1 MTREVNMLNKIK
13 NLVTKSKN
21 LVAKAVLVTA
31 ATCTSVYAYAAT
43 YTVTDVVTEIEKG
56 EAPVA
61 AVASATITLYV
72 VRRVWKIIRGSI

>member
-1 MTREVNMLNKIK
+1 MTREVNMLNKVK
-13 NLVTKSKN
+13 NLI
-21 LVAKAVLVTA
+21 AKAVLVTA

-43 YTVTDVVTEIEKG
+43 YSVTDVVSEIEKG

-61 AVASATITLYV
+61 AVAGATITLYV